1 MKDSIVSTLA
11 ASIVYHIV
19 AVLLGA
25 PLVSYVALVAERLT
39 KLNEI
44 WL

>member
-1 MKDSIVSTLA
+1 MKDSIISTLA

-25 PLVSYVALVAERLT
+25 PLVSYVAVVVERLT

>member
-19 AVLLGA
+19 AVLFGA
-25 PLVSYVALVAERLT
+25 PLVSYVTLVAERLT